1 MRKAIKEEEEE
12 KKRMEKHLTHLFKIL
27 NRKKKYF
34 KSYH

>member
-1 MRKAIKEEEEE
+1 MRKAIKEEEE